1 MSENVIL
8 NLGGGGGTSLNFKVV
23 GNPKPISPRENT
35 IWLDTDVPITGWIFS
50 ATEPSAPEYGMVW
63 FPVGTSSTV
72 AFNALKK
79 NSIQVYPLSAKQY
92 IDGVWVDKTAK
103 SYQGGKWV
111 DWVTYLFNSG
121 DFCEDITGGWTNSGY
136 YYYSA
141 SSYPNSNP
149 VYGEDIK
156 FLLSVKG
163 ACIAG
168 TVNKIDLRGKK
179 TLYVN
184 CTSRN
189 TTSPM
194 VSVNDAKNVHNSA
207 SIASA
212 ILGVGINELDVSNIE
227 KEAYIAVLTYSNS
240 GAGSASV
247 DRIWLE

>member
-1 MSENVIL
+1 MLGRTNT
-8 NLGGGGGTSLNFKVV
+8 GGGGGGGGLNFDVV
-23 GNPKPISPRENT
+23 GNPQPNNPKENT
-35 IWLDTDVPITGWIFS
+35 IWLNTDVPITSWIFS
-50 ATEPSAPEYGMVW
+50 ATEPNTAESGMVW
-63 FPVGTSSTV
+63 FPVGTSSGV
-72 AFNALKK
+72 EFNALKK

-156 FLLSVKG
+156 FSLSAKG

-168 TVNKIDLRGKK
+168 TANKIDLRGKK
-179 TLYVN
+179 TLCVN
-184 CTSRN
+184 CTAIS
-189 TTSPM
+189 TAVPT
-194 VSVNDAKNVHNSA
+194 VSINDAKNVHSTA
-207 SIASA
+207 SVASA
-212 ILGVGINELDVSNIE
+212 TLSVGINELDVSNIE